1 MKNQNQTIKTN
12 QYYGL
17 RLIKLI
23 YKMLCL
29 LVVITALG
37 GLGYISLQ
45 ALNMREVATT
55 RFAWW
60 LPQALSLVIGG
71 GLLALT
77 FYVIAQVIEVQLA
90 VNTKLNHILKD
101 VQRVPETLQ
110 TFEVT
115 SRKMVDEMEKMRVTI
130 QNQARLSR
138 LQNSAAETSQQ
149 TTTPPVPTRKTP

>member
-1 MKNQNQTIKTN
+1 MKNQSIKTN

-45 ALNMREVATT
+45 AVNLPETT
-55 RFAWW
+55 YAKFTWW
-60 LPQALSLVIGG
+60 LPQALGLVVGG

-77 FYVIAQVIEVQLA
+77 FYVVAQLIEVQLA
-90 VNTKLNHILKD
+90 VNTKLNHILKETQSIP
-101 VQRVPETLQ
+101 VTLQ

-115 SRKMVDEMEKMRVTI
+115 SKKMVDEMEKMRVII
-130 QNQARLSR
+130 QNQARVSR
-138 LQNSAAETSQQ
+138 LQTASVNQPSQQ
-149 TTTPPVPTRKTP
+149 TPASSTPTEKPS